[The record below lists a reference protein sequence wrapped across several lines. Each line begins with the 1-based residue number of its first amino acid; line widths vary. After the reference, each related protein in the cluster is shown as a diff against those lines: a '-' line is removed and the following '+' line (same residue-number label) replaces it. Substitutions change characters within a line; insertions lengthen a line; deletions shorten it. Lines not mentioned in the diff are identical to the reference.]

1 MIADIA
7 ILKSLGASGKG
18 IGFAF
23 ILTGAVA
30 GLFGVLIGL
39 PLGLLCAVNI
49 NSIITLFENII
60 NGVTK
65 FFYFI
70 IDGREYVPISLLDP
84 AYYLESIP
92 VIIPWQEVLII
103 VVGTILLSVL
113 VSIIPASKAAKEKPL
128 DIIRKI

>member
-1 MIADIA
+1 M
-7 ILKSLGASGKG
+7 
-18 IGFAF
+18 
-23 ILTGAVA
+23 
-30 GLFGVLIGL
+30 
-39 PLGLLCAVNI
+39 
-49 NSIITLFENII
+49 
-60 NGVTK
+60 
-65 FFYFI
+65 
-70 IDGREYVPISLLDP
+70 PISLLDP